1 VAGTKEAEVSE
12 APFLKMNGLGNEIV
26 VADMRGRADRV
37 APAAAVALNAA
48 AEMRFDQIMAI
59 HDARTPGTANY
70 IEIIN
75 SDGSLAEACGNGMR
89 CVTQALAAETGS
101 RDFVFETVA
110 GLLTANE
117 HEDGLISVD
126 MGKPRFGWADIPLAE
141 EFADTTGIEL
151 QIGPIDAPVLHT
163 PSVASMGNPHATFW
177 VGEDVWS
184 YALDRFGP
192 LLENHPIF
200 PERAN
205 ISIAQVVA
213 PDHIILRT
221 WERGAGLTRACGTA
235 ACAALVNGA
244 RTRRT
249 GRKATVTLPGGDL
262 VIDWRA
268 DDHVMLTGPAEFE
281 FSGEFDPQSGA
292 WTRDKAVA

>member
-1 VAGTKEAEVSE
+1 MSD
-12 APFLKMNGLGNEIV
+12 APFLKMNGLGNEII

-37 APAAAVALNAA
+37 TPAAAIAINAEA
-48 AEMRFDQIMAI
+48 ATKFDQIMAI
-59 HDARTPGTANY
+59 HDPRTPGTANY
-70 IEIIN
+70 VEIIN
-75 SDGSLAEACGNGMR
+75 SDGSLAQACGNGMR
-89 CVTQALAAETGS
+89 CVVQALSAESGQ
-101 RDFVFETVA
+101 RQFVFETLA
-110 GLLTANE
+110 GILTGEE
-117 HEDGLISVD
+117 HADGLIAVD
-126 MGKPRFGWADIPLAE
+126 MGKPRFGWQDIPLAE

-177 VGEDVWS
+177 VEDDVWS

-249 GRKATVTLPGGDL
+249 ARKATVTLPGGNL
-262 VIDWRA
+262 LIEWRA
-268 DDHVMLTGPAEFE
+268 DDHVVLTGPAELE
-281 FSGEFDPQSGA
+281 FSGRFDPLTGA
-292 WTRDKAVA
+292 WARARQDVA

>member
-1 VAGTKEAEVSE
+1 MNV
-12 APFLKMNGLGNEIV
+12 PLLKMNGLGNEII

-37 APAAAVALNAA
+37 TPAAAVALNADA
-48 AEMRFDQIMAI
+48 ATKFDQIMAI
-59 HDARTPGTANY
+59 HDPRTSGTANY

-75 SDGSLAEACGNGMR
+75 SDGSRAEACGNGMR
-89 CVTQALAAETGS
+89 CVVQKLSAESGQKS
-101 RDFVFETVA
+101 FVFETLA
-110 GLLTANE
+110 GILTAEE
-117 HEDGLISVD
+117 HADGTISVD
-126 MGKPRFGWADIPLAE
+126 MGKPHFGWQEIPLAE

-163 PSVASMGNPHATFW
+163 PSVVSMGNPHATFW
-177 VGEDVWS
+177 VKDDVWG

-200 PERAN
+200 PARAN

-235 ACAALVNGA
+235 ACAVVVNAA
-244 RTRRT
+244 RTRRSE
-249 GRKATVTLPGGDL
+249 RKATVTLPGGDL
-262 VIDWRA
+262 MVEWRA
-268 DDHVMLTGPAEFE
+268 DDHVVLTGPAEFE
-281 FSGEFDPQSGA
+281 FAGTLDPKTGA
-292 WTRDKAVA
+292 WSREQELA